1 MRRVIVRY
9 KLKSDR
15 IAENVAYVQKVYA
28 ELKSTSPT
36 GLRYATFKATDSPTF
51 FHIASVET
59 ANGENPLNQTEAFKA
74 FTANIRDRCEEPPVT
89 TELDEIGTYNFFG

>member
-15 IAENVAYVQKVYA
+15 SAENVDYVQKVYA
-28 ELKSTSPT
+28 ELQSTSPA
-36 GLRYATFKATDSPTF
+36 GLRYATFKAADSPTF

-59 ANGENPLNQTEAFKA
+59 ESGENPLNQSEAFKA

-89 TELDEIGTYNFFG
+89 TELDEIGSYNFFA

>member
-9 KLKSDR
+9 KLKSDC
-15 IAENVAYVQKVYA
+15 IAENVDYVQKVYA
-28 ELKSTSPT
+28 ELQSTSPA

-59 ANGENPLNQTEAFKA
+59 ENGENPLNQIEAFKTFSA
-74 FTANIRDRCEEPPVT
+74 DIRDQCEEPPVAT
-89 TELDEIGTYNFFG
+89 AMEEIGSYNFFG